1 MISNANDAHRSL
13 YMRLDQATHR
23 LLTDDLVLNPEFFPN
38 VKVGDLIEV
47 SGVDKDPAG
56 EKAMIFKVQNLAPV
70 KGAHALLRS
79 R

>member
-1 MISNANDAHRSL
+1 
-13 YMRLDQATHR
+13 MRMDQATHR
-23 LLTDDLVLNPEFFPN
+23 HPLDDLVLNPEFFPN

-70 KGAHALLRS
+70 KGAHAVLRS
-79 R
+79 Y